1 MELGYLQYDAFSR
14 GVKAWQ
20 WGMAAKRKAGEA
32 EVAEVAKAM
41 GHRGSRDGVS
51 SQ

>member
-32 EVAEVAKAM
+32 EVAKAM
-41 GHRGSRDGVS
+41 GHRGSRDRAF